1 MSVRIPMTFATGLGP
16 LPELL
21 EERAGSKAVARA
33 FAAVN
38 LPLHLVTDRA
48 HRVPLAAMVCLFDHA
63 ARLAGDARFGLDVG
77 RAMQPEIY
85 GRWVRFS
92 LQAETLGGA
101 IARLARC
108 VVLHQVGGRLSL
120 QSSGRDDVIWGY
132 RQEAV
137 LGPMALQHNDHVM
150 PVMLQVARA
159 YCGPAWLPDR
169 IVAACPDPGDGTGRM
184 DLMQALWQFDAATSG
199 LVFPAR
205 ALWARRATPQDTGAH
220 LSAAEVLA
228 EIRQRRAETAT
239 DRVSAILALRLLDGD
254 TDIDGAARMA
264 GLGRRSL
271 QRQLDREGIS
281 YRALLDTVRMTRA
294 RALIAGTAMPLA
306 EIAHQVGYSDPA
318 HFTRA
323 FRRHF
328 GTQPSTLRKPRDA
341 EPASSI

>member
-16 LPELL
+16 LPEFL

-38 LPLHLVTDRA
+38 LPLHLVTDRG
-48 HRVPLAAMVCLFDHA
+48 HRVPLAAMVCVFDHA

-77 RAMQPEIY
+77 RAMPPDSY

-108 VVLHQVGGRLSL
+108 VVLHQIGGRLSL
-120 QSSGRDDVIWGY
+120 QSSGRNDVMWGY

-137 LGPMALQHNDHVM
+137 AGAAALQHNDHVL
-150 PVMLQVARA
+150 PVMVRVARA
-159 YCGPAWLPDR
+159 YCGAAWLPDR
-169 IVAACPDPGDGTGRM
+169 IVAACPDPGDGARRA
-184 DLMQALWQFDAATSG
+184 DLMQAPWQFDAVTNG

-205 ALWARRATPQDTGAH
+205 ALSARRATLPDAVAP
-220 LSAAEVLA
+220 LSSAEVLA
-228 EIRQRRAETAT
+228 EIRQRQAETAT

-271 QRQLDREGIS
+271 QRQLDSEGTT
-281 YRALLDTVRMTRA
+281 YRALLENVRMA
-294 RALIAGTAMPLA
+294 RAQALISETATPLA
-306 EIAHQVGYSDPA
+306 EIAHLVGYSDPA

-323 FRRHF
+323 FRRHC
-328 GTQPSTLRKPRDA
+328 GTPPSGMRRGRVAHAAATD
-341 EPASSI
+341 